1 MSFSWIALE
10 RIKAHRCHWA
20 QSVPVQGDV
29 YMPAKKNS
37 ERKRVLKR
45 GRLLIFEVR
54 LKCKIGI
61 GEKVF
66 HLYRIQ
72 LQPWMGAIKNKISFT

>member
-1 MSFSWIALE
+1 
-10 RIKAHRCHWA
+10 
-20 QSVPVQGDV
+20 
-29 YMPAKKNS
+29 MPAKKNS

-72 LQPWMGAIKNKISFT
+72 LQPWMGAIKNKISFTQLQHTRFMEGVGTKGSIRGGTEAF